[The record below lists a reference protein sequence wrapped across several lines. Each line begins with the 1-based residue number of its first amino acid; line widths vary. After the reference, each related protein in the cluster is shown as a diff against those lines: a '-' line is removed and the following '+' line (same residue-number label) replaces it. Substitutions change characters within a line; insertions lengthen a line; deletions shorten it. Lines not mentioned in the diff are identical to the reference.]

1 MSAFEIPEMETS
13 EFIQWQSFLEL
24 KTGMWLPEARKSFLL
39 ASLNRHMREM
49 GIENYQ
55 NFYSMLN
62 AGRVSSLDWSKIVD
76 SLTVHET
83 CFYRDEPSLKLVSN
97 YCRNKVQRGFRDESE
112 NAQQIHL
119 WSVGCST
126 GEEAYSLAIE
136 MDKLSF
142 SLSGSHGQKFYYGV
156 TGVDVSYPSL
166 AIARE
171 GIYDNRKI
179 EIISQTT
186 KNHYFETLDNGFSQV
201 KEFVRDRTCF
211 IQGNILELEN
221 KNQSSYDVIYCQNV
235 MIYFRQ
241 EKKEAIVKSLIKK
254 LKPGGLIVLGHGELG
269 NFEAH
274 NLVKVDNKNCLAFIK
289 NESTTKSTK
298 EKFSEQTKHH
308 DQENNNSQNK
318 YNKPKNLSR
327 MELS

>member
-1 MSAFEIPEMETS
+1 MSVFEIAKMEAS

-24 KTGMWLPEARKSFLL
+24 KTGMWLSEARKSFLL

-55 NFYSMLN
+55 NFYSMLK

-83 CFYRDEPSLKLVSN
+83 CFYRDETSLKLVSN
-97 YCRNKVQRGFRDESE
+97 YCRNKVQKGFRGEPE
-112 NAQQIHL
+112 KAQQIHL

-142 SLSGSHGQKFYYGV
+142 SLGSHGQKFYYGI

-171 GIYDNRKI
+171 GIYDNRKL

-201 KEFVRDRTCF
+201 KESVRDRTCF
-211 IQGNILELEN
+211 VQGNILELEN
-221 KNQSSYDVIYCQNV
+221 KNQTSYDVIYCQNV

-241 EKKEAIVKSLIKK
+241 EKKETIIKSLIKK
-254 LKPGGLIVLGHGELG
+254 LKPAGLLVLGHGELG
-269 NFEAH
+269 SFEAH
-274 NLVKVDNKNCLAFIK
+274 DLVKVDNKNCLAFIK
-289 NESTTKSTK
+289 NESDKI
-298 EKFSEQTKHH
+298 
-308 DQENNNSQNK
+308 NK
-318 YNKPKNLSR
+318 KISVGW
-327 MELS
+327 SS

>member
-1 MSAFEIPEMETS
+1 MSAFEIAEMETS
-13 EFIQWQSFLEL
+13 EFVQWQSFLEL

-62 AGRVSSLDWSKIVD
+62 AGRVSGLDWSKIVD

-83 CFYRDEPSLKLVSN
+83 CFYRDETSLKLVSN
-97 YCRNKVQRGFRDESE
+97 YCRNKVQKGFRDESE
-112 NAQQIHL
+112 KAQQIHL

-142 SLSGSHGQKFYYGV
+142 SLSGSHGQKFYYGI

-171 GIYDNRKI
+171 GIYDNKKL

-186 KNHYFETLDNGFSQV
+186 KNHYFEALDNGFSQV

-221 KNQSSYDVIYCQNV
+221 KNESSYDVIYCQNV

-241 EKKEAIVKSLIKK
+241 EKKEAIIKSLIKK
-254 LKPGGLIVLGHGELG
+254 LKSGGLLVLGHGELG
-269 NFEAH
+269 NLET
-274 NLVKVDNKNCLAFIK
+274 NDLVKVDNKNCLAFIK
-289 NESTTKSTK
+289 NENFKTNTK
-298 EKFSEQTKHH
+298 EKFGEQKAF
-308 DQENNNSQNK
+308 SGQNK
-318 YNKPKNLSR
+318 LKRPNKTNKQKNLSR